1 MDRNIEIIKEAAK
14 RPATT
19 KSAKKVED
27 PNEVNRKLRGLA
39 HRVGYTVH
47 AGLNMKGG
55 AGYRGQVVKID
66 KDHTFIKVSTGKYGD
81 RIVKAPHH
89 LVSVHEETVSENAF
103 LDYWKTY
110 KSADG
115 KHTVDLHKDS
125 YSGEHHLTLKTNG
138 KKVATK
144 VMSHDEAHA
153 SRDAVDKEAQYALD
167 WAIKRSKMHEE
178 TVSEARTAKKKE
190 PEETKEVARAFRKF
204 QKIENERE
212 AHDERRKHHH
222 EHERKMHREE
232 ADPKVAFKNLGEYMR
247 RRAEAARK
255 KGDHEKAAAHD
266 KTAAHWERLATE
278 ETFYDHDTGK
288 EREVEHYH
296 IISKSSGKI
305 VGKAKTKAS
314 ARRVVDKR
322 DNEYGSY
329 NHTIKPVF
337 KEETNTDKRTKV
349 SLVGRPNDPPV
360 TSKDSVLHKTLQ
372 IKNKIID

>member
-89 LVSVHEETVSENAF
+89 LVSVHEETVSE
-103 LDYWKTY
+103 
-110 KSADG
+110 
-115 KHTVDLHKDS
+115 
-125 YSGEHHLTLKTNG
+125 
-138 KKVATK
+138 
-144 VMSHDEAHA
+144 
-153 SRDAVDKEAQYALD
+153 
-167 WAIKRSKMHEE
+167 
-178 TVSEARTAKKKE
+178 ARTAKKKE
-190 PEETKEVARAFRKF
+190 PEETKEVARAFRKY

-212 AHDERRKHHH
+212 SHDERRKHHH

-296 IISKSSGKI
+296 IISKSSGKV

-337 KEETNTDKRTKV
+337 KEETNTEKRKKV
-349 SLVGRPNDPPV
+349 SLIGRPDDPPV